1 MYSVENY
8 SEFKASMQT
17 LDEKNKMPWPAVW
30 ILKLKK
36 VILELKINYINDS
49 LIEEHKTKK
58 KV

>member
-1 MYSVENY
+1 
-8 SEFKASMQT
+8 MQT

-30 ILKLKK
+30 IQKLKK